1 MIFLDVNTLVTS
13 ILVFIASLV
22 ILGIIVTQYRPQQTV
37 LFSSVFYV
45 IITVSTVYLTIMF
58 RDTANLIRQD
68 IIDTVASTNAYT
80 GFVEIWVVLAV
91 TSIGVIVGYILGI
104 IIKYI
109 NKKNFESI
117 WDKKR

>member
-1 MIFLDVNTLVTS
+1 MDVNTLVTS

-22 ILGIIVTQYRPQQTV
+22 ILGVIVTQYRPQQTV

-45 IITVSTVYLTIMF
+45 IIAVSTTYLTIMF
-58 RDTANLIRQD
+58 RSTTNLIRQD
-68 IIDTVASTNAYT
+68 IINTVTNINTYT
-80 GFVEIWVVLAV
+80 GFVEIWVVLAI
-91 TSIGVIVGYILGI
+91 TSIGVIVGYILGV